1 VWESVDKK
9 EWGMGDDVEGVCVRE
24 RLLTWC
30 RFLKEGRGEKRSGK
44 LA

>member
-1 VWESVDKK
+1 MGD
-9 EWGMGDDVEGVCVRE
+9 GDDVEGECVRE

-30 RFLKEGRGEKRSGK
+30 RFLKEGPGEKRSGK